1 MTPIH
6 TSIAFPSPRYL
17 PPRPSKPSRLRT
29 FLRHPVGRTI
39 VIIVAWLVLLTGIT
53 LAAMF
58 IGKAIGNARIES
70 GPVQTVISTPVVTST
85 VVVTRSSAV
94 VSTMDVFVT
103 SSTEVAATSVRG
115 SAVVTETASA
125 SALR

>member
-70 GPVQTVISTPVVTST
+70 GSVQTVISTP
-85 VVVTRSSAV
+85 VVTRSSAV
-94 VSTMDVFVT
+94 VSTMDIFVT

-125 SALR
+125 SALG

>member
-1 MTPIH
+1 
-6 TSIAFPSPRYL
+6 
-17 PPRPSKPSRLRT
+17 
-29 FLRHPVGRTI
+29 
-39 VIIVAWLVLLTGIT
+39 
-53 LAAMF
+53 
-58 IGKAIGNARIES
+58 
-70 GPVQTVISTPVVTST
+70 VISTPVVTST

>member
-1 MTPIH
+1 MTPVH

-17 PPRPSKPSRLRT
+17 LPRPSKPSRLRT

-70 GPVQTVISTPVVTST
+70 GSVQTVISTP
-85 VVVTRSSAV
+85 VVTRSSAV
-94 VSTMDVFVT
+94 VSTMDIFVT

-125 SALR
+125 SALG